1 MELYNLFSV
10 PVLRYTADESYDDVQ
25 CEVKKALSKY
35 DNFKRSYDF
44 IEKYDCKL
52 LKDRIEKSC
61 LSYLHHSRWSGVYD
75 KSQSPVK
82 LENSWVN
89 FGKRGESHKQHVH
102 PGHKISGVYYF
113 RVSREQGSIVFQN
126 PNPVSNTCEFPSG
139 QIFSSFTHV
148 IPYDGDIILYVVD
161 LSSKSINYDDL
172 NDKLKK
178 IKVPLIIVL
187 NKIDKVDQQIL
198 EDVSKSWSKEFCNA
212 EIWTVSALKN
222 FNIQNLKERIVKLL
236 PEGPK
241 FFPDDQWTDKSERF
255 FVNEIIREKI
265 FKNYKDEIPYSSE
278 VITEKFK
285 YRNKIFRIYCSIIV
299 ERNSQKAII
308 IGNKGL
314 SLKNLASQSRVELE
328 KFFNQKVF
336 LEINVKVL
344 KDWRKKVY
352 QLKNFGYN

>member
-1 MELYNLFSV
+1 MFKSGFVNIIGYPNAGKSTLINALLNDKLSIITE
-10 PVLRYTADESYDDVQ
+10 
-25 CEVKKALSKY
+25 KAQTT
-35 DNFKRSYDF
+35 R
-44 IEKYDCKL
+44 
-52 LKDRIEKSC
+52 
-61 LSYLHHSRWSGVYD
+61 
-75 KSQSPVK
+75 
-82 LENSWVN
+82 
-89 FGKRGESHKQHVH
+89 
-102 PGHKISGVYYF
+102 HKILGIENTDNYQLIFTDNPGFTKPANIVHEYMNKK
-113 RVSREQGSIVFQN
+113 VKESI
-126 PNPVSNTCEFPSG
+126 T
-139 QIFSSFTHV
+139 
-148 IPYDGDIILYVVD
+148 DGDIILYVVD

-172 NDKLKK
+172 NNKLKK
-178 IKVPLIIVL
+178 IKVPLIVVL

-198 EDVSKSWSKEFCNA
+198 ENVSNWWIKEFNNA
-212 EIWTVSALKN
+212 EIWTISALKN
-222 FNIQNLKERIVKLL
+222 FNIQHLKERILKLL

-241 FFPDDQWTDKSERF
+241 YFPDDQWTDKSERF

-285 YRNKIFRIYCSIIV
+285 YRNKIFRIYCSIVV

-344 KDWRKKVY
+344 KDWRKKAY

>member
-1 MELYNLFSV
+1 VFKSGFVNIIGYPNAGKSTLINALLNDKLSIITE
-10 PVLRYTADESYDDVQ
+10 
-25 CEVKKALSKY
+25 KAQTT
-35 DNFKRSYDF
+35 R
-44 IEKYDCKL
+44 
-52 LKDRIEKSC
+52 
-61 LSYLHHSRWSGVYD
+61 
-75 KSQSPVK
+75 
-82 LENSWVN
+82 
-89 FGKRGESHKQHVH
+89 
-102 PGHKISGVYYF
+102 HKILGIENTDNYQLIFTDNPGFTKPANIVHEYMNKK
-113 RVSREQGSIVFQN
+113 VKESI
-126 PNPVSNTCEFPSG
+126 T
-139 QIFSSFTHV
+139 
-148 IPYDGDIILYVVD
+148 DGDIILYVVD

-172 NDKLKK
+172 NNKLKK
-178 IKVPLIIVL
+178 IKVPLIVVL

-198 EDVSKSWSKEFCNA
+198 ENVSKWWIKEFNNA
-212 EIWTVSALKN
+212 EIWTISALKN

-241 FFPDDQWTDKSERF
+241 YFPDDQWTDKSERF

-285 YRNKIFRIYCSIIV
+285 YRNKIFRIYCSIVV

-314 SLKNLASQSRVELE
+314 TLKNLASQSRIELE

-336 LEINVKVL
+336 LEINVKVV
-344 KDWRKKVY
+344 KDWRKKVR

>member
-1 MELYNLFSV
+1 MFKSGFVNIIGYPNAGKSTLINSLLNDKLSIITE
-10 PVLRYTADESYDDVQ
+10 
-25 CEVKKALSKY
+25 KAQTT
-35 DNFKRSYDF
+35 R
-44 IEKYDCKL
+44 
-52 LKDRIEKSC
+52 
-61 LSYLHHSRWSGVYD
+61 
-75 KSQSPVK
+75 
-82 LENSWVN
+82 
-89 FGKRGESHKQHVH
+89 
-102 PGHKISGVYYF
+102 HKILGIENTDNYQLIFTDNPGLTKPANIVHEYMNKK
-113 RVSREQGSIVFQN
+113 VKESI
-126 PNPVSNTCEFPSG
+126 T
-139 QIFSSFTHV
+139 
-148 IPYDGDIILYVVD
+148 DGDIILYVVD

-172 NDKLKK
+172 NNKLKK
-178 IKVPLIIVL
+178 IKVPLIVVL

-198 EDVSKSWSKEFCNA
+198 ENVSKWWMKEFNNA
-212 EIWTVSALKN
+212 EIWTISALKN

-241 FFPDDQWTDKSERF
+241 YFPDDQWTDKSERF

-285 YRNKIFRIYCSIIV
+285 YRNKIFRIYCSIVV

-314 SLKNLASQSRVELE
+314 TLKNLASQSRIELE

-336 LEINVKVL
+336 LEINVKVV
-344 KDWRKKVY
+344 KDWRKKVR

>member
-1 MELYNLFSV
+1 MFKSGFVNIIGYPNAGKSTLINALLNDKLSIITE
-10 PVLRYTADESYDDVQ
+10 
-25 CEVKKALSKY
+25 KAQTT
-35 DNFKRSYDF
+35 R
-44 IEKYDCKL
+44 
-52 LKDRIEKSC
+52 
-61 LSYLHHSRWSGVYD
+61 
-75 KSQSPVK
+75 
-82 LENSWVN
+82 
-89 FGKRGESHKQHVH
+89 
-102 PGHKISGVYYF
+102 HKILGIENTNNCQLIFTDNPGFTKPANIVHEYMNKK
-113 RVSREQGSIVFQN
+113 VKESI
-126 PNPVSNTCEFPSG
+126 T
-139 QIFSSFTHV
+139 
-148 IPYDGDIILYVVD
+148 DGDIILYVVD

-172 NDKLKK
+172 NNKLKK
-178 IKVPLIIVL
+178 IKVPLIVVL

-198 EDVSKSWSKEFCNA
+198 ENVSKWWIKEFNNA
-212 EIWTVSALKN
+212 EIWTISALKN

-241 FFPDDQWTDKSERF
+241 YFPDDQWTDKSERF

-285 YRNKIFRIYCSIIV
+285 YRNKIFRIYCSIVV

-314 SLKNLASQSRVELE
+314 KLKNLASQSRIELE

-336 LEINVKVL
+336 LEINVKVV
-344 KDWRKKVY
+344 KDWRKKVR

>member
-1 MELYNLFSV
+1 MFKSGFVNIIGYPNAGKSTLINSLLNDKLSIITE
-10 PVLRYTADESYDDVQ
+10 
-25 CEVKKALSKY
+25 KAQTT
-35 DNFKRSYDF
+35 R
-44 IEKYDCKL
+44 
-52 LKDRIEKSC
+52 
-61 LSYLHHSRWSGVYD
+61 
-75 KSQSPVK
+75 
-82 LENSWVN
+82 
-89 FGKRGESHKQHVH
+89 
-102 PGHKISGVYYF
+102 HKILGIENTNNYQLIFTDNPGFTKPANIVHEYMNKK
-113 RVSREQGSIVFQN
+113 VKESI
-126 PNPVSNTCEFPSG
+126 T
-139 QIFSSFTHV
+139 
-148 IPYDGDIILYVVD
+148 DGDIILYVVD

-172 NDKLKK
+172 NNKLKK
-178 IKVPLIIVL
+178 IKVPLIVVL

-198 EDVSKSWSKEFCNA
+198 ENVSKWWIKEFNNA
-212 EIWTVSALKN
+212 EIWTISALKN

-241 FFPDDQWTDKSERF
+241 YFPDDQWTDKSERF

-285 YRNKIFRIYCSIIV
+285 YRNKIFRIYCSIVV

-314 SLKNLASQSRVELE
+314 SLKNLATQSRIELE

-336 LEINVKVL
+336 LEINVKVV
-344 KDWRKKVY
+344 KDWRKKIH